1 MAMAWAHLTSS
12 GVQNGVRG
20 WRLEWRGVRSS
31 SASSELPGGRERGRE
46 RRSKARIH
54 SRQSVASIN
63 VTSAELEHAIHSRKL
78 TSVKLFLTVNLCY

>member
-31 SASSELPGGRERGRE
+31 SASSELPGGRERGRDTPMLQTCQNTMAWLIPE
-46 RRSKARIH
+46 NKSSLKGGLGH
-54 SRQSVASIN
+54 
-63 VTSAELEHAIHSRKL
+63 
-78 TSVKLFLTVNLCY
+78 TVQWR